1 MKVIERL
8 SKNPMELAKAFVSA
22 VADGCPPE
30 VERCKKEEDGWEACD
45 KCFYKWLLSEYEA

>member
-8 SKNPMELAKAFVSA
+8 SENPMELAKAFVSA

-30 VERCKKEEDGWEACD
+30 VEKCKKQAEGWEACD
-45 KCFYKWLLSEYEA
+45 NCFLKWLISEEG